1 MRLQDR
7 TDRGRVRM
15 ELKPALRALRQS
27 CGAMASAVV
36 SRDGLVIAADLPEG
50 VSMETFAIMCA
61 TLLGAAST
69 ANSELKVGTPNHVL
83 VESEDA
89 KMVVVGAGRKALIVA
104 VVGRKGDASIALK
117 KLDELAET
125 IRLI

>member
-1 MRLQDR
+1 
-7 TDRGRVRM
+7 M
-15 ELKPALRALRQS
+15 ELKPALRSLRQS
-27 CGAMASAVV
+27 CGAMASAVI

-69 ANSELKVGTPNHVL
+69 ANSELKVGTPKHVI

-104 VVGRKGDASIALK
+104 VVGRKADTSVALK
-117 KLDELAET
+117 KLDEMADT
-125 IRLI
+125 IKMI

>member
-1 MRLQDR
+1 
-7 TDRGRVRM
+7 M
-15 ELKPALRALRQS
+15 ELKPALRSLRQS
-27 CGAMASAVV
+27 CGAMASAVL

-69 ANSELKVGTPNHVL
+69 ANSELKVGTPKHVV

-89 KMVVVGAGRKALIVA
+89 KMVIVGAGRKALIVA
-104 VVGRKGDASIALK
+104 VVGRKADPSLALK
-117 KLDELAET
+117 KLDEMADT
-125 IRLI
+125 IKMI

>member
-1 MRLQDR
+1 
-7 TDRGRVRM
+7 M
-15 ELKPALRALRQS
+15 ELKPALRSLRQS
-27 CGAMASAVV
+27 CGAMASAVI

-69 ANSELKVGTPNHVL
+69 ANSELKVGTPKHVV

-104 VVGRKGDASIALK
+104 VVGRKADTSVALK
-117 KLDELAET
+117 KLDEMADT
-125 IRLI
+125 IKMI

>member
-1 MRLQDR
+1 
-7 TDRGRVRM
+7 M
-15 ELKPALRALRQS
+15 ELKPALRSLRQS
-27 CGAMASAVV
+27 CGAIASAVI
-36 SRDGLVIAADLPEG
+36 SRDGLIIAADLPEG

-61 TLLGAAST
+61 TLIGAAST
-69 ANSELKVGTPNHVL
+69 ANSELRVGTPIHVT

-104 VVGRKGDASIALK
+104 VIGRKADANVALK

-125 IRLI
+125 IKMI

>member
-1 MRLQDR
+1 
-7 TDRGRVRM
+7 
-15 ELKPALRALRQS
+15 
-27 CGAMASAVV
+27 
-36 SRDGLVIAADLPEG
+36 LVIAADLPEG

-69 ANSELKVGTPNHVL
+69 AHSELRIGTPLHVV

-104 VVGRKGDASIALK
+104 VIGRKGDASRVLA

-125 IRLI
+125 LKMI

>member
-1 MRLQDR
+1 
-7 TDRGRVRM
+7 M

-27 CGAMASAVV
+27 CGAIASAVI
-36 SRDGLVIAADLPEG
+36 SRDGLVIAADVPEG

-61 TLLGAAST
+61 TLMGAAST
-69 ANSELKVGTPNHVL
+69 AHSELRVGTPQHVL

-89 KMVVVGAGRKALIVA
+89 KMVVVGGGRKAIIVA
-104 VVGRKGDASIALK
+104 VMGRKGDAGAALK

-125 IRLI
+125 IKMI

>member
-1 MRLQDR
+1 
-7 TDRGRVRM
+7 M

-27 CGAMASAVV
+27 CGATASAVI

-69 ANSELKVGTPNHVL
+69 ANSELRVGTPLNVV
-83 VESEDA
+83 VESEEA

-104 VVGRKGDASIALK
+104 VIGKKADSSIALK

-125 IRLI
+125 IKMI

>member
-1 MRLQDR
+1 
-7 TDRGRVRM
+7 
-15 ELKPALRALRQS
+15 
-27 CGAMASAVV
+27 MASAVI

-69 ANSELKVGTPNHVL
+69 ANSELKVGTPKHVV

-89 KMVVVGAGRKALIVA
+89 KVVVVGAGRRALIVA
-104 VVGRKGDASIALK
+104 VVGRKADAALVLK
-117 KLDELAET
+117 KLDEMADT
-125 IRLI
+125 IKMI

>member
-1 MRLQDR
+1 
-7 TDRGRVRM
+7 M
-15 ELKPALRALRQS
+15 ELKPALRSLRQS
-27 CGAMASAVV
+27 CGAMASAVI

-69 ANSELKVGTPNHVL
+69 ANSELKVGTPRHVV

-104 VVGRKGDASIALK
+104 VVGRKADTSVALR
-117 KLDELAET
+117 KLDEMADT
-125 IRLI
+125 IKMI